1 MPRDLL
7 RRTDAGWNYKAP
19 ARSWRFCGHMSMHMV
34 MVLVVV

>member
-1 MPRDLL
+1 MPRDFSVAL
-7 RRTDAGWNYKAP
+7 TGWNYKAP